1 VCCDETFS
9 KSVLIKRIINFTFTN
24 TFPIKYDLIY
34 ISFSRLLGCVG
45 GALASGMA
53 VKMEITFYPD
63 TLRDYTDYVTVESE
77 GFTVK
82 IPVEARRDPPQL
94 NLPPTIDIGEILLF
108 TGDF

>member
-1 VCCDETFS
+1 LKQD
-9 KSVLIKRIINFTFTN
+9 TFTN
-24 TFPIKYDLIY
+24 TFPIKCDFIQ
-34 ISFSRLLGCVG
+34 IFFSPLLGCVG

-63 TLRDYTDYVTVESE
+63 TLRDYTDYLTVESE

-94 NLPPTIDIGEILLF
+94 NLPPKIDIGKSL
-108 TGDF
+108 